1 MTRQY
6 FVVVVC
12 TICLLALP
20 IGGCRGPVRNP
31 AALTPLAQPDA
42 IAPPTSTI
50 LPSPTVPPT
59 ATPVI
64 VVHIVQ
70 SGDTLFGLAI
80 QYNTTVEAIQEMNG
94 LAPGA
99 ILNIGQELRIPQ

>member
-1 MTRQY
+1 MLTRRALALLLLW
-6 FVVVVC
+6 
-12 TICLLALP
+12 LLALSSS
-20 IGGCRGPVRNP
+20 GCRGPVRNP
-31 AALTPLAQPDA
+31 AALTPMASPEA

-64 VVHIVQ
+64 VLHTVQ

-80 QYNTTVEAIQEMNG
+80 QYNSTVEAIEQANG
-94 LAPGA
+94 LGPGA
-99 ILNIGQELRIPQ
+99 ILNVGQQLKIPQ